1 LTPKFHYLQ
10 IQGAAAPRCSLLF
23 VGIPQS
29 IACRAAKQ
37 NDSEEE
43 DGRGHRIDCDGVVG
57 NARSSFETKDKGAAA
72 DNYESETE
80 IHLQKLETICR
91 VHHRRPVIEKAVI
104 VFYLAS
110 GLVERGTIHQP
121 VPYINTR
128 ICGGPSTK
136 HPPQ

>member
-1 LTPKFHYLQ
+1 
-10 IQGAAAPRCSLLF
+10 LLF

-72 DNYESETE
+72 DNNHESETE
-80 IHLQKLETICR
+80 IHLQFTKARDHLQCI
-91 VHHRRPVIEKAVI
+91 VHHRRPVIEKAVV
-104 VFYLAS
+104 VFY
-110 GLVERGTIHQP
+110 IWP
-121 VPYINTR
+121 VAW
-128 ICGGPSTK
+128 
-136 HPPQ
+136 

>member
-1 LTPKFHYLQ
+1 MNPPKTQKPRPRGVQGSVLTPKFYYLQ

-43 DGRGHRIDCDGVVG
+43 DGRGHRIDCDDGVVG

-72 DNYESETE
+72 DNHEPETE
-80 IHLQKLETICR
+80 IHLQKLETICS
-91 VHHRRPVIEKAVI
+91 
-104 VFYLAS
+104 AS
-110 GLVERGTIHQP
+110 SQAC
-121 VPYINTR
+121 Y
-128 ICGGPSTK
+128 
-136 HPPQ
+136 

>member
-1 LTPKFHYLQ
+1 MNPPKTQKPRPRGSRALFSVLFVITALTPKFHYLQ
-10 IQGAAAPRCSLLF
+10 IQGVAAPRCSLLF

-72 DNYESETE
+72 DNNLQQPRIRNRDPFTKARD
-80 IHLQKLETICR
+80 HLQCIIAGLLLKRQSSSSI
-91 VHHRRPVIEKAVI
+91 
-104 VFYLAS
+104 S
-110 GLVERGTIHQP
+110 G
-121 VPYINTR
+121 
-128 ICGGPSTK
+128 
-136 HPPQ
+136 